1 MTMMNPQKRLTC
13 QAEVA
18 IHAQDVRICL
28 QPFPSR
34 TWSFL
39 RPQGQGLS
47 GKSWSDRTEFR
58 QWETLHIPEK
68 MIWYTWFIG
77 RNFAFATIRS
87 LDETCYCCSLR
98 CKSTFLQQSG
108 VGSSMQP
115 EIVMFWLSSFFL
127 ILPAVN
133 SLQLVRLGLVK
144 WPRTDK
150 DGQGWPWR
158 PLPIS
163 VFYRCFRKLL
173 QCIISVAIHQY
184 LWCIYI
190 YIWYI

>member
-1 MTMMNPQKRLTC
+1 MRMMNPQKRLTC

-58 QWETLHIPEK
+58 HWETLHIPEK
-68 MIWYTWFIG
+68 MVWYTWFIDK
-77 RNFAFATIRS
+77 NFAFATIRS

-108 VGSSMQP
+108 VGSSMQL
-115 EIVMFWLSSFFL
+115 EIVMFWLSVFFWYCLLSIVFSWWNRLERTRMAMAAIANLFSF
-127 ILPAVN
+127 
-133 SLQLVRLGLVK
+133 
-144 WPRTDK
+144 
-150 DGQGWPWR
+150 
-158 PLPIS
+158 
-163 VFYRCFRKLL
+163 FYRCVRKLL
-173 QCIISVAIHQY
+173 QCIIILSY
-184 LWCIYI
+184 F
-190 YIWYI
+190 